1 MVEYPLLKAQ
11 ALVGAQILAR
21 GVCTPSPKNET
32 KIADLRLLVPR
43 FSELTLDAATLAAIE
58 RPADLP
64 VVTEAGA
71 IRALSAEEAGR
82 HYPVRLRATV
92 TYADPAWSML
102 FVQDGSGGVY
112 VDSNQAAELRAGDL
126 IELEGSTD
134 SGNFAPQIVRPTIR
148 VVGRAPP
155 PRGKRADVERLLT
168 GMEDSQWVETTGVV
182 RAVSRDGANHVLI
195 HLAAGRSRFSVVVP
209 RVEGPAPTH
218 LLDSLVRVSGVSGT
232 LFNQKRQ
239 LIGVQLYMPSL
250 DHVAVERAAVGD
262 PFAAPV
268 VPINRLTQFA
278 VNAEDARRVHLRGTV
293 TLQRASSFF
302 LHDQT
307 GNVEVKISASQVQP
321 GDRVEVVGF
330 STPGDYS
337 AVVED
342 PLVRVVGRSTR
353 PAPTPISAEQGVS
366 GNFDAELVR
375 IRAQVVE
382 ATTGSKP
389 VLVLEDGG
397 HIFEA
402 VWDEHLGHSPAAD
415 GSVIELVGISAVQV
429 DFVLGQ
435 RTPRSFRLILQSP
448 ADITVVTPAPWW
460 TMTHTL
466 GTIGAMALTI
476 LVALTWV
483 GVLRNRVRRQ
493 TDHLLDAK
501 EAAEAANRAKS
512 EFLANMSHEIR
523 TPDERRARDDG
534 ARPGN
539 GSPAGAA

>member
-1 MVEYPLLKAQ
+1 M
-11 ALVGAQILAR
+11 R
-21 GVCTPSPKNET
+21 RRS
-32 KIADLRLLVPR
+32 
-43 FSELTLDAATLAAIE
+43 AAIE
-58 RPADLP
+58 LPADLP
-64 VVTEAGA
+64 VLTEAGA

-82 HYPVRLRATV
+82 HYPVRLRAVV

-112 VDSNQAAELRAGDL
+112 VDSQQVADLRAGDL

-134 SGNFAPQIVRPTIR
+134 PGNFAPQIVRPTIR
-148 VVGRAPP
+148 VVGRAPL
-155 PRGKRADVERLLT
+155 PRAKRADVERLLT

-182 RAVSRDGANHVLI
+182 RAVSRNGDNQFLL

-209 RVEGPAPTH
+209 RFEGGTPTH

-250 DHVAVERAAVGD
+250 DHVAVERAELGD

-278 VNAEDARRVHLRGTV
+278 VNAEDARPRPPPRHGDAPARILLLPARPDGECRGRVAAPAGRS
-293 TLQRASSFF
+293 RATS
-302 LHDQT
+302 
-307 GNVEVKISASQVQP
+307 
-321 GDRVEVVGF
+321 VEVVGF

-342 PLVRVVGRSTR
+342 PLVRVVGRAHVRLRHRS
-353 PAPTPISAEQGVS
+353 SAEQGVS

-375 IRAQVVE
+375 IRAHVVE

-415 GSVIELVGISAVQV
+415 GSVIELVGIC
-429 DFVLGQ
+429 
-435 RTPRSFRLILQSP
+435 
-448 ADITVVTPAPWW
+448 
-460 TMTHTL
+460 
-466 GTIGAMALTI
+466 
-476 LVALTWV
+476 
-483 GVLRNRVRRQ
+483 
-493 TDHLLDAK
+493 
-501 EAAEAANRAKS
+501 
-512 EFLANMSHEIR
+512 
-523 TPDERRARDDG
+523 RRAGRLRARSAHAALVQAGSPVAGRHHRRD
-534 ARPGN
+534 ARPLVDDDAY
-539 GSPAGAA
+539 AGDDRRRWR